1 MFIALN
7 EVCKATALL
16 DETVDR
22 NLDGTWNYRYVTSL
36 NGKPKTSANIYRPMF
51 WYADVNKVCPALIF
65 HSNPLQKD
73 KEVNPWSDVVIQEDG
88 VVFYNGDNKSA
99 DRRIGA
105 NPGLGTQSGNNK
117 VEGLMNLYKSHS
129 REDRMKAPPI
139 LIFEQVACNGSSKG
153 YRAFRGVGVLKK
165 THIRQQYETNSER
178 VFSNYLFEITLIRL
192 PSQGLNWEWIND
204 RRDTKLSLEQSLRNA
219 PASWKTWVD
228 EGEGSL
234 YKVRQKILHYAV
246 GSPQQQSAEL
256 KQGHKDLLHA
266 IIKHYKEERKESRF
280 EALASLIAA
289 EFFGEERF
297 TRGWITPH
305 SGDMGVDF
313 IGRYDLRHAEIPDP
327 PGTVLGRTSLLV
339 IGQAKCR
346 LIDKSEMAVDIARVA
361 SRLQRGQIGIYI
373 TTGTY
378 KRSVQEE
385 VAIDDYP
392 IILINGRHLADLLI
406 RYMNRTGKH
415 IKTVLTEQ
423 DTWYDENINY
433 APPYQLL
440 HSLIPS

>member
-7 EVCKATALL
+7 EVFKATTRLA
-16 DETVDR
+16 ETVKH
-22 NLDGTWNYRYVTSL
+22 NLDGTWNYRFVTSL
-36 NGKPKTSANIYRPMF
+36 NGKPGTAANIQRPMF
-51 WYADVNKVCPALIF
+51 WYSDINQVCPALIF
-65 HSNPLQKD
+65 HSNPLQQD
-73 KEVNPWSDVVIQEDG
+73 KKVNPWRDVIIQEDG

-99 DRRIGA
+99 DRLIGD
-105 NPGLGTQSGNNK
+105 NTKGGPQSGNNK
-117 VEGLMNLYKSHS
+117 VAGLMNLYKSQS
-129 REDRMKAPPI
+129 REERLNAPPI
-139 LIFEQVACNGSSKG
+139 VIFEQVRFNGSAKG
-153 YRAFRGVGVLKK
+153 YRAFRGVGILKK
-165 THIRQQYETNSER
+165 THVRQQYQANSER
-178 VFSNYLFEITLIRL
+178 VFSNFLFEITLIRL

-204 RRDTKLSLEQSLRNA
+204 RRDSSLSPEQSLRHA
-219 PASWKTWVD
+219 PESWKTWVN

-234 YKVRQKILHYAV
+234 YKVRQKILHYAI
-246 GSPQQQSAEL
+246 GSRKEQYAEL
-256 KQGHKDLLHA
+256 KQGHKDLLLS

-280 EALASLIAA
+280 EALASLVAA
-289 EFFGEERF
+289 EFFGEERY

-406 RYMNRTGKH
+406 RYMNRTGKP